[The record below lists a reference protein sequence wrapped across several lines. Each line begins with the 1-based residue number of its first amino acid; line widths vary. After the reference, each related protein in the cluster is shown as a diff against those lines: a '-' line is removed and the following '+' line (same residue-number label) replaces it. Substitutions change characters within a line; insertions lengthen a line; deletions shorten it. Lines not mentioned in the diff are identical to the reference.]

1 MILYIITWTIIYL
14 ILILILHYLFLFFQ
28 KNLTTTKTKDYYNF
42 PNNEYDKINDI
53 LNTGVNNTA
62 PNTVIEKIE
71 PIPDNQPVTVQSV
84 ETVLPNYAV
93 EGTTAIEN
101 EAGFN
106 IDSFNSQFENKH
118 PVSDDKNNMKG
129 ELEDFL
135 NKINK

>member
-14 ILILILHYLFLFFQ
+14 ILILILHYLFLYFQ

-53 LNTGVNNTA
+53 LNTGTKKSE
-62 PNTVIEKIE
+62 PNTSIEKVDIT
-71 PIPDNQPVTVQSV
+71 PTVQSA
-84 ETVLPNYAV
+84 ETTLPNYAM
-93 EGTTAIEN
+93 EGTTL
-101 EAGFN
+101 
-106 IDSFNSQFENKH
+106 IDNTNGFNSQFENKQTDN
-118 PVSDDKNNMKG
+118 DDNNMKG

>member
-14 ILILILHYLFLFFQ
+14 ILILILHYLFLYFQ

-53 LNTGVNNTA
+53 LNTGA
-62 PNTVIEKIE
+62 KKSEPNTSIEKVDIT
-71 PIPDNQPVTVQSV
+71 PTVQSA
-84 ETVLPNYAV
+84 ETTLPNYAM
-93 EGTTAIEN
+93 EGTTL
-101 EAGFN
+101 
-106 IDSFNSQFENKH
+106 IDNANGFNSQFENKQTDN
-118 PVSDDKNNMKG
+118 DDNNMKG

>member
-14 ILILILHYLFLFFQ
+14 ILILILHYLFLYFQ

-53 LNTGVNNTA
+53 LNTGTKKSE
-62 PNTVIEKIE
+62 PNTSIEKVDITTT
-71 PIPDNQPVTVQSV
+71 IQNTK
-84 ETVLPNYAV
+84 TTLPNYAM
-93 EGTTAIEN
+93 EGTTL
-101 EAGFN
+101 
-106 IDSFNSQFENKH
+106 IDNTNGFNSQFENKQTDN
-118 PVSDDKNNMKG
+118 DDNNMKG